1 MVSKV
6 GGNYVNSQKKEVILN
21 EISFWK
27 KNKLLPEHYCDFLM
41 TLYSEGNV
49 VEDDPS
55 TIIKI
60 SAANSL
66 LATNR
71 KKNNWKIILA
81 SIGTIMLLVALFV
94 LKAPFVLIPI
104 ILSIGIIIGL
114 LIFLFKFQPNKT
126 VRKTF
131 TYATLALLIFSVSI
145 KIVNLYLGGQPSIL
159 YGVLIGNCL
168 LWLLVGKYLNL
179 IYFKISGIIG
189 LVIIIFYMLFR

>member
-55 TIIKI
+55 TKIKI
-60 SAANSL
+60 SAAKSL

-81 SIGTIMLLVALFV
+81 SIGTIILLVALFV

-114 LIFLFKFQPNKT
+114 LIFLFKFNPNKT

-131 TYATLALLIFSVSI
+131 TYATLALLIFGVSI

-168 LWLLVGKYLNL
+168 LWLFVGKFLNL